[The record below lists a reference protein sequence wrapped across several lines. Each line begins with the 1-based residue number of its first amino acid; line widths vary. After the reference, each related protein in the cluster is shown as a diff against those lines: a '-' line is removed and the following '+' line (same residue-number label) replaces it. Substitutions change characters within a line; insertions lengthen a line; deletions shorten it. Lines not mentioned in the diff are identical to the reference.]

1 MISIILGIVG
11 IILFFSTSLPL
22 TSSKELK
29 RPKSIYLGVIFL
41 GLALFLNFISTV
53 PEVFHVLVLIVV
65 PLIAIVAAFVL
76 AEPKTVIAPEIAEQQ
91 KKQGETFLAENKNKE
106 GVVTLPSGLQYK
118 VLKEGKGP
126 HPKLVD
132 TVLVHY
138 KGEFIDGRVFDSS
151 SERGKPHHFTV
162 NQVIPGWS
170 EALQLMNVEAK
181 WRLFVPSYLAYGERG
196 FQREIPPNTTLIF
209 EMELLAINPQGDSH
223 STP

>member
-1 MISIILGIVG
+1 MQTNKEKLSYSIGLETGKNLKSQFADMDVKFLIEGFEDGITHASPKLPQDE
-11 IILFFSTSLPL
+11 IRSLL
-22 TSSKELK
+22 TALHKQVEQQQKE
-29 RPKSIYLGVIFL
+29 
-41 GLALFLNFISTV
+41 
-53 PEVFHVLVLIVV
+53 
-65 PLIAIVAAFVL
+65 FVT
-76 AEPKTVIAPEIAEQQ
+76 KIAEQQ